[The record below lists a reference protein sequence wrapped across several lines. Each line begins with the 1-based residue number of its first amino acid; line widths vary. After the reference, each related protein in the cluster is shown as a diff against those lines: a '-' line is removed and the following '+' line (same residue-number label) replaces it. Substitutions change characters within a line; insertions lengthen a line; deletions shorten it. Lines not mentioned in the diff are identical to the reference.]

1 MRICGFALAML
12 ALFIAS
18 LFAQEPAMSI
28 GIATHHL
35 LPVPASVEFHPGQ
48 LRLDANFTVAVEG
61 HSDARLDRAV
71 QRALRRF
78 SARTGLTLA
87 APRAKNAADATLLI
101 HASGPGMKVQG
112 IEEDESYSLEVAA
125 KQVALRAATVVGI
138 LRGLETFLQ
147 LVERDSAGAYLPF
160 VRIQDRPRFAWRGL
174 LIDVCRHWEPV
185 EVIERNL
192 DAMAAVKLNVLHW
205 HLSEDQG
212 FRVES
217 RRYPK
222 LQEMGSDGLYYT
234 QEQIRE
240 VVAYARDRG
249 IRVMPEFDMPGHS
262 TAWLVG
268 YPEFS
273 SGPGPYAIER
283 RFGVFDPA
291 FDPTREAVYRFL
303 DSFIGEMSA
312 LFPDAFWH
320 VGGDEVPG
328 RQWMANPAIQAYTQK
343 HNLKDAP
350 ALQAYFNQRLL
361 RILQKHKKRMIGWD
375 EILHPDLPKDTVV
388 QSWRGQKSLGEGA
401 KQGYGGILS
410 AGYYLDG
417 MATSATHYAVDPLPA
432 TSDLT
437 PEQAARIFG
446 GEACMWG
453 ELITPDNI
461 DSRIWPRT
469 AAIAER
475 LWSPREV
482 KDVDDL
488 YRRLAAA
495 SIALEQAGVRH
506 LSAPGA
512 MLRRLADTDAIEPL
526 RALLRFVEPVSLG
539 ERQRTSR
546 ATQLTALTTL
556 GDIAT
561 PDAFA
566 RHDFPKLVAAVLG
579 DAANRKASRQQL
591 ASAFQSWRELPARI
605 APLAEHAPQIHDAD
619 GVAADLAALGETGE
633 EALSFLAQSA
643 APPPD
648 WLEAKRVML
657 DQAAKSKGLLRI
669 AVIDAMRTLVG
680 AAANGG
686 RPAPA
691 SQYLR

>member
-1 MRICGFALAML
+1 
-12 ALFIAS
+12 
-18 LFAQEPAMSI
+18 MSI
-28 GIATHHL
+28 GITTHHL
-35 LPVPASVEFHPGQ
+35 LPVPASVEFQPGQ
-48 LRLDANFTVAVEG
+48 LRLDENFNVAVEG

-71 QRALRRF
+71 QRALKRF
-78 SARTGLTLA
+78 SARTGLTLT
-87 APRAKNAADATLLI
+87 APRVKNAADATLLI
-101 HASGPGMKVQG
+101 HANGPGMKVQG
-112 IEEDESYSLEVAA
+112 VEEVESYSLEVTA
-125 KQVALRAATVVGI
+125 KQAALRAPTVVGI

-147 LVERDSAGAYLPF
+147 LVERDRAGSYLPF

-185 EVIERNL
+185 EVIERSL

-262 TAWLVG
+262 TAWFVG

-303 DSFIGEMSA
+303 DGFIGEMSA
-312 LFPDAFWH
+312 LFPDAYWH
-320 VGGDEVPG
+320 IGGDENPG
-328 RQWMANPAIQAYTQK
+328 RQWMANPAIQAYMQK

-375 EILHPDLPKDTVV
+375 EILHPDLSKDTVV

-417 MATSATHYAVDPLPA
+417 MATAATHYAVDPLPA

-437 PEQAARIFG
+437 PQQAARILG

-488 YRRLAAA
+488 YRRLAAV
-495 SIALEQAGVRH
+495 SLQLEEAGARH
-506 LSAPGA
+506 LSGPDT
-512 MLRRLADTDAIEPL
+512 MLRRLAVTDAIGPL
-526 RALLRFVEPVSLG
+526 RALLRLVEPLSLG

-546 ATQLTALTTL
+546 ATQLTSLTAL

-561 PDAFA
+561 PDAPA
-566 RHDFPKLVAAVLG
+566 RHDLPKLVAAALS
-579 DAANRKASRQQL
+579 DSESRGIARDLL
-591 ASAFQSWRELPARI
+591 ASEFKNWRELPTRI

-619 GVAADLAALGETGE
+619 GLCADLAALGATGE
-633 EALSFLAQSA
+633 EALSYLTDGT
-643 APPPD
+643 APPPE
-648 WLEAKRVML
+648 WLEARRALL
-657 DQAAKSKGLLRI
+657 DQAAKPKGLLRL
-669 AVIDAMRTLVG
+669 AVIDAMRTLVA

-686 RPAPA
+686 KPAPA
-691 SQYLR
+691 SESLR